1 MIDGKTLNYFRI
13 DFRSRNSMNRGTN
26 STMQMLQ
33 PQFVQVEVADVDQ
46 PYIVYAD

>member
-1 MIDGKTLNYFRI
+1 
-13 DFRSRNSMNRGTN
+13 MNRTTN
-26 STMQMLQ
+26 MQMLQ

>member
-1 MIDGKTLNYFRI
+1 MGRAAN
-13 DFRSRNSMNRGTN
+13 N
-26 STMQMLQ
+26 MQLLQ

>member
-1 MIDGKTLNYFRI
+1 MGRTASN
-13 DFRSRNSMNRGTN
+13 
-26 STMQMLQ
+26 TMQMLQ